1 MEEETPTIK
10 LHLWIESRGRVV
22 FGPGRAQ
29 LLRKIEEYGCL
40 RKAAEDLGMS
50 YRAAWGKIRR
60 SEEALG
66 FKLIEK
72 VGSNKQGYTLTEPGR
87 VLQER
92 FRAWCLEIEKDAAQ
106 KAREVFS
113 WQSPEQEP
121 SKHSYRK

>member
-1 MEEETPTIK
+1 
-10 LHLWIESRGRVV
+10 
-22 FGPGRAQ
+22 
-29 LLRKIEEYGCL
+29 
-40 RKAAEDLGMS
+40 MS